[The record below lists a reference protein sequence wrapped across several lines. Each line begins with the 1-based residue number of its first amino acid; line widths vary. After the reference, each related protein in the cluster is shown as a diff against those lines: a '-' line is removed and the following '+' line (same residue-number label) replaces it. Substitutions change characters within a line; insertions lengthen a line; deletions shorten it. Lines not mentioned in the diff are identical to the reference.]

1 MQFINL
7 YYIKKFIKN
16 YVKRFLCGEKM
27 DKWGELLIT
36 IILLV
41 VGIIWIIYWWN
52 DFLLVLKGT
61 IGAILLVFGVLFLLI
76 TIEDF
81 KE

>member
-1 MQFINL
+1 
-7 YYIKKFIKN
+7 
-16 YVKRFLCGEKM
+16 M
-27 DKWGELLIT
+27 DKWGELFIT

-41 VGIIWIIYWWN
+41 VGLIWIIYWWKE
-52 DFLLVLKGT
+52 FLFVLKGT
-61 IGAILLVFGVLFLLI
+61 IGAILLLFGFLFLLI